1 MNSFQIAIVVSLAG
15 YLAIG
20 WYAGRRVKD
29 LEDFFVAGRNAPT
42 LLILG
47 TLVASFMSTNA
58 FMGEA
63 GMSYQGHAPL
73 IIMMTCFNCLGYVI
87 GAIFFG
93 RYLRRSRALTVPDFF
108 RARFNSRRIQ
118 RFAGMS
124 IVVGL
129 SAYLLAVTWGMALV
143 MSEVTGVDES
153 VAIVAVWLSYTVFTL
168 YSGSRG
174 VILTDTV
181 MFLLFSG
188 MIVLAAFFIIQSAGG
203 WFSAIEA
210 LATYEAKPGI
220 IAWHGRVGPDTPW
233 QTPLDGLLWAT
244 ILGVAW
250 GIVVAVSPWQSSRY
264 LMARSEHVVIRS
276 ACGAL
281 VAMLLL
287 YLVTNFAATAV
298 NLINPNITPPESTM
312 IWVAMNLLPTALGAL
327 LICGVLAAGLSSAS
341 TFLSLV
347 GFSVSHDVL
356 GSSAASQLGEGGSTN
371 ADHHSQR
378 LGAARWSMLAVGL
391 SVIALALLLP
401 RNIFWLTHFAGPL
414 FASSWGAVA
423 FMSIWSHRLTEAGA
437 FWGMAAGFA
446 VNVAMNALSLIGV
459 VDWPIIADP
468 ILVAALSSYFVMIGV
483 SSKGEVSTAE
493 RDFRIALHRLPET
506 ETDLAVVRQTLLWPR
521 VMVFGGVVLSALLT
535 IFYAL
540 PFGRAVSVE
549 GFAGISGELLL
560 ALTYGLVLVASGRWV
575 WRRVNRDYRH
585 RDEAGS

>member
-73 IIMMTCFNCLGYVI
+73 IIMMTCFNCLGYVV
-87 GAIFFG
+87 GAVFFG

-108 RARFNSRRIQ
+108 RARFNSPRIQ
-118 RFAGMS
+118 RFAGIS

-143 MSEVTGVDES
+143 MSEVTGVAES
-153 VAIVAVWLSYTVFTL
+153 TAIVVVWFSYTLFTL

-181 MFLLFSG
+181 MFVLFSA

-220 IAWHGRVGPDTPW
+220 IAWHGRVGPETPW
-233 QTPLDGLLWAT
+233 DTPLDGLLWAT

-281 VAMLLL
+281 IAMLLL

-298 NLINPNITPPESTM
+298 NLINPDINPPESTM

-356 GSSAASQLGEGGSTN
+356 GSAAGPVSESVAASAA
-371 ADHHSQR
+371 HHAQR
-378 LGAARWSMLAVGL
+378 LRSARWSMLVVGL
-391 SVIALALLLP
+391 TVIVLALLLP

-423 FMSIWSHRLTEAGA
+423 FMSIWSDRLTEAGA
-437 FWGMAAGFA
+437 FWGMAAGFV
-446 VNVAMNALSLIGV
+446 VNVGMNALALMGSV
-459 VDWPIIADP
+459 AWPVIADP
-468 ILVAALSSYFVMIGV
+468 ILVAALSSYCVMVFV
-483 SSKGEVSTAE
+483 SRQGEVSTTE
-493 RDFRIALHRLPET
+493 REYRIALHRLPEQ
-506 ETDLAVVRQTLLWPR
+506 EKDPAVVRQTLLWPR
-521 VMVFGGVVLSALLT
+521 VMVFGGFVLSALLT

-549 GFAGISGELLL
+549 GGGGVSGELLL

-575 WRRVNRDYRH
+575 WRRVMRDYGHQARH
-585 RDEAGS
+585 

>member
-1 MNSFQIAIVVSLAG
+1 
-15 YLAIG
+15 
-20 WYAGRRVKD
+20 
-29 LEDFFVAGRNAPT
+29 
-42 LLILG
+42 
-47 TLVASFMSTNA
+47 
-58 FMGEA
+58 
-63 GMSYQGHAPL
+63 
-73 IIMMTCFNCLGYVI
+73 
-87 GAIFFG
+87 
-93 RYLRRSRALTVPDFF
+93 
-108 RARFNSRRIQ
+108 
-118 RFAGMS
+118 
-124 IVVGL
+124 
-129 SAYLLAVTWGMALV
+129 
-143 MSEVTGVDES
+143 
-153 VAIVAVWLSYTVFTL
+153 
-168 YSGSRG
+168 
-174 VILTDTV
+174 

-210 LATYEAKPGI
+210 LATYQAKPGI
-220 IAWHGRVGPDTPW
+220 IAWHGRVGPETPW

-281 VAMLLL
+281 IAMLLL
-287 YLVTNFAATAV
+287 YLVTSFAATAV
-298 NLINPNITPPESTM
+298 NLINPDISPPESTM

-356 GSSAASQLGEGGSTN
+356 GSATGALEKGGSTS
-371 ADHHSQR
+371 ADQQHQR

-437 FWGMAAGFA
+437 FWGLAAGFA
-446 VNVAMNALSLIGV
+446 INVAMNALSLLGV
-459 VDWPIIADP
+459 VDWPVIADP
-468 ILVAALSSYFVMIGV
+468 ILVAALSSYFVMTWV
-483 SSKGEVSTAE
+483 SSQGEVSPAE
-493 RDFRIALHRLPET
+493 RDFRIALHRRPEKET
-506 ETDLAVVRQTLLWPR
+506 EPAAVRQTLLWPR
-521 VMVFGGVVLSALLT
+521 AMVFGGVILGALL
-535 IFYAL
+535 IVFYAL

-560 ALTYGLVLVASGRWV
+560 ALTYGLVLVGSGRWV
-575 WRRVNRDYRH
+575 WGRVNRDYRH
-585 RDEAGS
+585 RDDAES

>member
-1 MNSFQIAIVVSLAG
+1 MNSFQIAIVVSLAA

-20 WYAGRRVKD
+20 WYAGRRVKN

-42 LLILG
+42 VLILG

-73 IIMMTCFNCLGYVI
+73 IIMMTCFNCLGYVL
-87 GAIFFG
+87 GAVFFG

-118 RFAGMS
+118 RFAGIS

-143 MSEVTGVDES
+143 MSEVTGVNES
-153 VAIVAVWLSYTVFTL
+153 TAIVVVWFSYTLFTL

-181 MFLLFSG
+181 MFVLFSG

-203 WFSAIEA
+203 WLSAIEA

-281 VAMLLL
+281 IAMLLL

-298 NLINPNITPPESTM
+298 NLINPAISPPESTM

-356 GSSAASQLGEGGSTN
+356 GSAAGARDDSDSTN
-371 ADHHSQR
+371 ADHHTQR
-378 LGAARWSMLAVGL
+378 LGSARWSMLAVGL
-391 SVIALALLLP
+391 TVIALALLLP

-437 FWGMAAGFA
+437 FWGMTAGF
-446 VNVAMNALSLIGV
+446 VINVVMNALALIGIAE
-459 VDWPIIADP
+459 WPVIADP
-468 ILVAALSSYFVMIGV
+468 ILIAALSSYLVMIVV
-483 SSKGEVSTAE
+483 SRIGEVSIAE
-493 RDFRIALHRLPET
+493 RDYRIALHQLPEK
-506 ETDLAVVRQTLLWPR
+506 EKDSAVVRQTLLWPR
-521 VMVFGGVVLSALLT
+521 AMVFGGVVLSALLT

-549 GFAGISGELLL
+549 GSGGMSGELLL

-575 WRRVNRDYRH
+575 WRRVVRDYGH
-585 RDEAGS
+585 PDEAES

>member
-42 LLILG
+42 ILILG

-118 RFAGMS
+118 RFAGIS

-153 VAIVAVWLSYTVFTL
+153 TAIIVVWLSYTVFTL

-210 LATYEAKPGI
+210 LATYQAKPGI
-220 IAWHGRVGPDTPW
+220 IAWHGRVGPETPW

-281 VAMLLL
+281 IAMLLL
-287 YLVTNFAATAV
+287 YLVTSFAATAV
-298 NLINPNITPPESTM
+298 NLINPDISPPESTM

-356 GSSAASQLGEGGSTN
+356 GSATGALEKGGSTS
-371 ADHHSQR
+371 ADQQHQR

-414 FASSWGAVA
+414 FASSWGAMA

-446 VNVAMNALSLIGV
+446 INVAMNALSLLGV
-459 VDWPIIADP
+459 VDWPVIADP
-468 ILVAALSSYFVMIGV
+468 ILVAALSSYFVMTWV
-483 SSKGEVSTAE
+483 SSQGEVSPAE
-493 RDFRIALHRLPET
+493 RDFRIALHRRPEKET
-506 ETDLAVVRQTLLWPR
+506 EPAAVRQTLLWPR
-521 VMVFGGVVLSALLT
+521 AMVFGGVILGALL
-535 IFYAL
+535 IVFYAL

-560 ALTYGLVLVASGRWV
+560 ALTYGLVLVGSGRWV
-575 WRRVNRDYRH
+575 WGRVNRDYRH
-585 RDEAGS
+585 RDDAES

>member
-118 RFAGMS
+118 RFAGIS

-153 VAIVAVWLSYTVFTL
+153 TAIIVVWLSYTVFTL

-210 LATYEAKPGI
+210 LATYQAKPGI
-220 IAWHGRVGPDTPW
+220 IAWHGRVGPETPW

-281 VAMLLL
+281 IAMLLL
-287 YLVTNFAATAV
+287 YLVTSFAATAV
-298 NLINPNITPPESTM
+298 NLINPDISPPESTM

-356 GSSAASQLGEGGSTN
+356 GSATGALEKGGSTS
-371 ADHHSQR
+371 ADQQHQR

-446 VNVAMNALSLIGV
+446 INVAMNALSLLGV
-459 VDWPIIADP
+459 VDWPVIADP
-468 ILVAALSSYFVMIGV
+468 ILVAALSSYFVMTWV
-483 SSKGEVSTAE
+483 SSQGEVSPAE
-493 RDFRIALHRLPET
+493 RDFRIALHRRPEKET
-506 ETDLAVVRQTLLWPR
+506 EPAAVRQTLLWPR
-521 VMVFGGVVLSALLT
+521 AMVFGGVILGALL
-535 IFYAL
+535 IVFYAL

-560 ALTYGLVLVASGRWV
+560 ALTYGLVLVGSGRWV
-575 WRRVNRDYRH
+575 WGRVNRDYRH
-585 RDEAGS
+585 RDDAES

>member
-1 MNSFQIAIVVSLAG
+1 MNSFQIAIVVSLAA

-20 WYAGRRVKD
+20 WYAGRRVKN

-42 LLILG
+42 VLILG

-73 IIMMTCFNCLGYVI
+73 IIMMTCFNCLGYVL
-87 GAIFFG
+87 GAVFFG

-118 RFAGMS
+118 RFAGIS

-143 MSEVTGVDES
+143 MSEVTGVNES
-153 VAIVAVWLSYTVFTL
+153 TAIVVVWFSYTLFTL

-181 MFLLFSG
+181 MFVLFSG

-203 WFSAIEA
+203 WLSAIEA

-281 VAMLLL
+281 IAMLLL

-298 NLINPNITPPESTM
+298 NLINPAINPPESTM

-356 GSSAASQLGEGGSTN
+356 GSAAGARDDSDST
-371 ADHHSQR
+371 APDHHTQR
-378 LGAARWSMLAVGL
+378 LGSARWSMLAVGL
-391 SVIALALLLP
+391 TVIALALLLP

-437 FWGMAAGFA
+437 FWGMTAGF
-446 VNVAMNALSLIGV
+446 VINVVMNALALIGV
-459 VDWPIIADP
+459 AEWPVIADP
-468 ILVAALSSYFVMIGV
+468 ILIAALSSYLVMIVV
-483 SSKGEVSTAE
+483 SRIGEVSIAE
-493 RDFRIALHRLPET
+493 RDYRIALHQLPEK
-506 ETDLAVVRQTLLWPR
+506 EKDSAVVRQTLLWPR
-521 VMVFGGVVLSALLT
+521 AMVFGGVVLSALLT

-549 GFAGISGELLL
+549 GSGGMSGELLL

-575 WRRVNRDYRH
+575 WRRVVRDYGH
-585 RDEAGS
+585 PDEAES